1 MSEHKR
7 IEAIDT
13 AYEDWANFDPV
24 EPEKNLLKAILLS
37 AISDLKKSGEP
48 AKEAQEFFHDP
59 EEEYVFSFRAICTH
73 LSVDPDKILKAIE
86 QAKVDKETKI
96 LIAEE

>member
-1 MSEHKR
+1 MNENKR

-48 AKEAQEFFHDP
+48 AKEAQEFFLDTD
-59 EEEYVFSFRAICTH
+59 EEYVFSFRAICAH
-73 LSVDPDKILKAIE
+73 LSVDPEKVLKAIA
-86 QAKVDKETKI
+86 QAKDDKETKI